1 MRKAETTSIET
12 AMEKL
17 SHELRTPLGVAMGVV
32 SDLIEGYEISA
43 AELKDA
49 GEALKRIR
57 EILDSIR
64 SDSRLL

>member
-1 MRKAETTSIET
+1 MSKVQTSSDESAIER
-12 AMEKL
+12 L
-17 SHELRTPLGVAMGVV
+17 SHELRTPLGVALGVV

-49 GEALKRIR
+49 GDALKRIR